1 MDSGQDAG
9 TGAQLAGAARIVTL
23 CGRLRHRIAHG
34 IGLAGC
40 VCALA
45 ALPPARSPAQD
56 SFVPRPE
63 KPDVFVPRPAKPVAP
78 EVKRP
83 EGLPRPPKP
92 PPRVQCNAR
101 LGGPPDGLI
110 ESCTKLIEGGHET
123 GRALAAAYN
132 ARGRAYLA
140 KGDHDRA
147 AADFSQALKNEPENV
162 QSLHGRGLARSA
174 KGDLDGAIKDFS
186 DAIWLSPRNA
196 AVYQDRAR
204 AYLGKAD
211 HARAIADLGEVIK
224 FTPKPAFALRERCYV
239 RAISGRE
246 LPQGLDDCEQALRLL
261 KNDVTTLERRGLI
274 HLRLGYFDKA
284 ITDFNAVLKVQAANA
299 AALYG
304 RGVAKK
310 KKGLEIA
317 GEADI
322 AEARQLRPDVV
333 QALIAYGVK

>member
-1 MDSGQDAG
+1 M
-9 TGAQLAGAARIVTL
+9 TL
-23 CGRLRHRIAHG
+23 CKNLRHSIAHRIA
-34 IGLAGC
+34 LVGC
-40 VCALA
+40 ACALA
-45 ALPPARSPAQD
+45 TFPTVRSPAQD

-63 KPDVFVPRPAKPVAP
+63 KPEVFVPQPAKPVAP
-78 EVKRP
+78 DVKRP

-92 PPRVQCNAR
+92 PPRVQCNVR
-101 LGGPPDGLI
+101 LSGPPDGMI

-123 GRALAAAYN
+123 GRALAAAYT

-140 KGDHDRA
+140 KGDLDRA
-147 AADFSQALKNEPENV
+147 AADFSLALKNEPDNV
-162 QSLHGRGLARSA
+162 QALHGRGLARTA

-196 AVYQDRAR
+196 VFYQDRAR

-211 HARAIADLGEVIK
+211 PARAIADLGEVIK

-246 LPQGLDDCEQALRLL
+246 LPQGLDDCEQALRLF
-261 KNDVTTLERRGLI
+261 KNDAATLERRGLI
-274 HLRLGYFDKA
+274 HLRLGSFDKA
-284 ITDFNAVLKVQAANA
+284 IADFNAVLKVQAANA

-310 KKGLEIA
+310 KKGLAIA